1 MAKPEESSGSAD
13 NVAVSRDIDEFGKQV
28 YADSALLL
36 RQVGLR
42 MAFSVFGA
50 VLLWL
55 VGRLV
60 LIPMAEE
67 VNVFLFGYPLTTI
80 VSVLVAVA
88 LAIITIL
95 VFVDVH
101 RLSGGLAGITAY
113 QFGKATGELRAEEV
127 NNYKIA
133 LDGVLYVIVVTLT
146 YLLFFDYLAYIHRAI
161 PAVLLV
167 LIVIWAIYALWQS
180 TRAIANVIDRYT
192 SKIADMLDEKVA
204 KKGQVAP

>member
-1 MAKPEESSGSAD
+1 MAKPEESSGSVD
-13 NVAVSRDIDEFGKQV
+13 DVAVNRDIDEFGKQV

-55 VGRLV
+55 VGRLIF
-60 LIPMAEE
+60 IPMAEE
-67 VNVFLFGYPLTTI
+67 VNVLLLGYPLTTI
-80 VSVLVAVA
+80 VSILIAVA
-88 LAIITIL
+88 LAIITIA
-95 VFVDVH
+95 VFIDVH

-146 YLLFFDYLAYIHRAI
+146 YLLFFDYLAYIHQAI

-167 LIVIWAIYALWQS
+167 LIVVWAIYALWQS
-180 TRAIANVIDRYT
+180 TRAIANVVDRYT
-192 SKIADMLDEKVA
+192 SKIADMLDEKAA
-204 KKGQVAP
+204 KKG

>member
-1 MAKPEESSGSAD
+1 MAKPEESVGSVD
-13 NVAVSRDIDEFGKQV
+13 DVAVNRDIDEFGKQV
-28 YADSALLL
+28 YADSALVL

-50 VLLWL
+50 VLLWF

-67 VNVFLFGYPLTTI
+67 VNVHLLGYPLTMI
-80 VSVLVAVA
+80 VSVLIAVA
-88 LAIITIL
+88 LAILAIV
-95 VFVDVH
+95 VFIDVH

-113 QFGKATGELRAEEV
+113 QFGKATGELRTEEV
-127 NNYKIA
+127 NNYKTA

-146 YLLFFDYLAYIHRAI
+146 YLLFFDYLAYIHPAI

-167 LIVIWAIYALWQS
+167 LIVVWAIYALWQS

-204 KKGQVAP
+204 KKRQVPS

>member
-1 MAKPEESSGSAD
+1 VAKPEESSGSAD